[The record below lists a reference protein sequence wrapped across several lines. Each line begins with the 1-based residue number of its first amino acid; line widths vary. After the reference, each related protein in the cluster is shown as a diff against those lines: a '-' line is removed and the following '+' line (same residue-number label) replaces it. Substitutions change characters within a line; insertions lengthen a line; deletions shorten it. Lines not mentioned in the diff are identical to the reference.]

1 MLATRNSLR
10 GMTDKKGRV
19 RPGQKSFQLGEL
31 RDVFETWCRESALD
45 DLRVFLA
52 GWTALLAMSPEERLV
67 FFRASARLDSKAYN
81 EEHARAAVQKARAE
95 LTAGG
100 RGETARSADTTQ
112 SPADATPSRGSRR
125 AG

>member
-1 MLATRNSLR
+1 MLATPNSLR
-10 GMTDKKGRV
+10 DMADKKARV

-67 FFRASARLDSKAYN
+67 FFRASARLNVQTYN
-81 EEHARAAVQKARAE
+81 EEQAKAEVQKARGE
-95 LTAGG
+95 LASGG
-100 RGETARSADTTQ
+100 RAETARSANTTE
-112 SPADATPSRGSRR
+112 SPVETTPSRGSRR